1 MVKDLHVLIRLHKFQ
16 VDEKRRA
23 LGQLLGQVAALEQSV
38 EALEDEI
45 ISEQKVAAAQPEEA
59 GFIYGAYAEAAL
71 MRREYYTDTIAEV
84 ENNIVEAQEDMR
96 EEFKELKVLEIT
108 QEARDEI
115 EASEEKRQE
124 NAFLDEI
131 GQKRNRRGKLQ
142 N

>member
-1 MVKDLHVLIRLHKFQ
+1 MAKNLHALIRLHKFK

-23 LGQLLGQVAALEQSV
+23 LGQLFGQVEALEQSA

-71 MRREYYTDTIAEV
+71 MRREYFTDTIAEF
-84 ENNIVEAQEDMR
+84 EHKIVEAQEDMR
-96 EEFKELKVLEIT
+96 EEFKELKVFEIT

-131 GQKRNRRGKLQ
+131 GQNLNRRGKLQ
-142 N
+142 K